1 MGMSTIR
8 LSTLAV
14 TALLL
19 AVPTLSS
26 ASERNALTAFKWQQR
41 VLMIFGPSDVDERI
55 TEQRAINVAG
65 IDGLRERDMAI
76 FSVLPG
82 GLIAELGRQPEGDR
96 QAIARDLRRRF
107 DIAPDDFVVV
117 LIGKDGAE
125 KFRAGVTIPPHILF
139 DIIDAMPMRQREMR
153 EREG

>member
-1 MGMSTIR
+1 MSTIR
-8 LSTLAV
+8 LSTLVV

-19 AVPTLSS
+19 AVPTLPS

-41 VLMIFGPSDVDERI
+41 VLMIFGPSDVDGRI

-82 GLIAELGRQPEGDR
+82 DLIAELGRQPEGDR

-139 DIIDAMPMRQREMR
+139 DIIDAMPMRQQEMR